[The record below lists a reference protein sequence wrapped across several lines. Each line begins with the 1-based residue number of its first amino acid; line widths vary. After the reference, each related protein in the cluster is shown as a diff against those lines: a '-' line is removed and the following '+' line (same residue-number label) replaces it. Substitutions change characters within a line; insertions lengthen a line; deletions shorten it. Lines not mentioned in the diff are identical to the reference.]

1 MAASFCRTPS
11 GFSPT
16 RRPSRAPRAPE
27 TPAALPDAPD
37 ARAGIRGPSRGGC
50 VSTRLCRTARAVR
63 LRLDCGAI
71 WMTTMSWCVRPTRA
85 GYDEPKLAGWT
96 SSRPTSWQRSARR
109 TRPRV
114 RSRSSEWGS
123 PRPNSAVYAEPVME
137 KQGGGQGCGHPTAP
151 RSRLLKEGPI
161 FQGTDTRFSRSSNPC
176 RRRKSGPEAAPPGRS
191 SAAVSDYTHE
201 RGTAAAAGRLCDA
214 RATDPVPFLTFE
226 RWWLPRVPGGCRFV
240 VATADSPT
248 VPWLPARR
256 DNQ

>member
-1 MAASFCRTPS
+1 
-11 GFSPT
+11 
-16 RRPSRAPRAPE
+16 
-27 TPAALPDAPD
+27 
-37 ARAGIRGPSRGGC
+37 
-50 VSTRLCRTARAVR
+50 
-63 LRLDCGAI
+63 
-71 WMTTMSWCVRPTRA
+71 MTTMSWCVRPTRA

-248 VPWLPARR
+248 VPWLPAKR